1 MYTNEEILKE
11 SKSESLRKVKVWKN
25 KVMDRVVRALKNN
38 KFLVATLSAF
48 ILFSI
53 VNAMMICTFFKIL
66 QRV

>member
-11 SKSESLRKVKVWKN
+11 SKSESLKKVKVWKN
-25 KVMDRVVRALKNN
+25 KIIDKLVRTLKNN

-48 ILFSI
+48 ILFSL